1 VYRLGQLTE
10 SSLERKTWG
19 ILVDKMLDI
28 SLKFVL
34 AAQKAN
40 SVLCCFNRGVA
51 RRERECDCSPLVCPC
66 DAPPAVL
73 QDLGLSAQERCGI
86 TGV

>member
-1 VYRLGQLTE
+1 MYRLGQLTE

-51 RRERECDCSPLVCPC
+51 RRER
-66 DAPPAVL
+66 
-73 QDLGLSAQERCGI
+73 
-86 TGV
+86 